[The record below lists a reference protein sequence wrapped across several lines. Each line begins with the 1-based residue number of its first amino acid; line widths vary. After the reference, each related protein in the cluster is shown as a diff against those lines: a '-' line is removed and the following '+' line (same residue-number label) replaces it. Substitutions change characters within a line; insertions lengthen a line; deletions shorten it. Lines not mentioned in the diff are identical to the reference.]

1 MSDFVKV
8 GTKADIAPG
17 KPLVH
22 DFDYD
27 TVVIFQVGE
36 TYYCIEDVCSH
47 QEVELNSGRVE
58 CDEATGVCRV
68 ECPKHGSWF
77 NLESGEALNLPA
89 KTPVKTFAIKVEGE
103 DIFVEAPDL
112 W

>member
-1 MSDFVKV
+1 MTEFIKV

-27 TVVIFQVGE
+27 TVVIFQVGDE
-36 TYYCIEDVCSH
+36 YFCIEDVCSH
-47 QEVELNSGRVE
+47 QEVELSGGRVE
-58 CDEATGVCRV
+58 CDAAENRCRV

-77 NLESGEALNLPA
+77 DLRTGEALNLPA
-89 KTPVKTFAIKVEGE
+89 KTAVKTFEVKLDGE
-103 DIFVEAPDL
+103 DILVEEPDP

>member
-1 MSDFVKV
+1 MSEFIKV

-27 TVVIFQVGE
+27 TVVIFQVGDA
-36 TYYCIEDVCSH
+36 YYCIEDVCSH
-47 QEVELNSGRVE
+47 QEVELSTGRVE
-58 CDEATGVCRV
+58 CDEANNLCRV

-77 NLESGEALNLPA
+77 NLETGEAMNAPA
-89 KTPVKTFAIKVEGE
+89 VTPVKTFAVKIDGDDILVEEPAG
-103 DIFVEAPDL
+103 

>member
-1 MSDFVKV
+1 MAEFVKV
-8 GTKADIAPG
+8 GTIADIAPG

-27 TVVIFQVGE
+27 TVVIFQVDNA
-36 TYYCIEDVCSH
+36 YYCLEDICSH
-47 QEVELNSGRVE
+47 QEVELSGGRVE
-58 CDEATGVCRV
+58 CNAATDVCRV

-77 NLESGEALNLPA
+77 DLKTGEALNMPA
-89 KTPVKTFAIKVEGE
+89 VSPVKTFAVKLDGDDILVEE
-103 DIFVEAPDL
+103 PAS